1 MSSKSN
7 NSFNNSTST
16 SKDIHCSNNNSS
28 SNSFGDSL
36 PPNHPYASY
45 SITDQDID
53 DQIAT
58 INSLTISDQQHP
70 MDILTVDT

>member
-1 MSSKSN
+1 MSSKNISVKEVDCNNSN
-7 NSFNNSTST
+7 NSHFVE
-16 SKDIHCSNNNSS
+16 
-28 SNSFGDSL
+28 DSL
-36 PPNHPYASY
+36 PLLPSNHPYASY

-70 MDILTVDT
+70 MDILATADT